1 MTSFL
6 TELGRVTRRL
16 NDATFAFLNADGS
29 DRGFVQFT
37 PTPQS
42 GLCLHRLWVLQPG
55 HGHGS
60 TILQALCDLADLH
73 GVEIFL
79 KCTPFGAKPYPF
91 SREQLADWYRR
102 HGFEGAR
109 WKLARKPRNQA
120 TIPQTP
126 AR

>member
-1 MTSFL
+1 MNSFL
-6 TELGRVTRRL
+6 SELDRISRRL

-37 PTPQS
+37 PTRES
-42 GLCLHRLWVLQPG
+42 GLCLHRLWVLKPG
-55 HGHGS
+55 QGHGS
-60 TILQALCDLADLH
+60 MILRTLCDVADLH

-102 HGFEGAR
+102 HGFEGSR
-109 WKLARKPRNQA
+109 WKLARKPRLRAKIVQRPSN
-120 TIPQTP
+120 
-126 AR
+126 